1 MPKISLA
8 YTSRRAQ
15 AIEQVV
21 DLWRSRAGKVE
32 VEIVLCVDADYA
44 AGVEIGP
51 RLLSSGKVDKFVVNP
66 GPFNCVAGWNK
77 AAEETTG
84 DIIISLADDF
94 SPPENWAESLVNI
107 GGDWWLHDRVVWVA
121 DGYNTDILTLTIWSR
136 RRYQRFGYLFYPS
149 YYSLFSD
156 TENTY
161 VANLD
166 RVIIDA
172 RNLLFEH
179 MHPDCGKR
187 DRDDTDLIH
196 ASSDRWRHGE
206 MIFNYRKSV
215 GFPIDAGPM
224 AHVYDPEKKLDYA
237 LYVQAI
243 KDDIALY
250 DVCARIIEEGKFTP
264 NVSVSKVYLCIPTEY
279 WSGRKTSDAE
289 KAQVLA
295 VGDRINAAFGPSVK
309 AFVVHVA
316 VEPHRVP
323 GRSRI
328 DVETFVRNDS
338 INGIRQHSGCEHI
351 LIADGD
357 ELWRRGLLAKL
368 SDLVR
373 EAGPHSVFTGMVP
386 VVGLPGYAVDQA
398 VDKASIYIHGDTF
411 FTDCR
416 GASRFRH
423 ELVSYDVIHFTATR
437 PTMEEIIKKHR
448 ESGHFDDPEY
458 SFEQWINE
466 VLPNINEKSK
476 NLHMWKMDTVSSNI
490 WPKTRH
496 WTASEW
502 KEIPDSLKQYLVK
515 PKDFAQEPSP

>member
-21 DLWRSRAGKVE
+21 DLWRSRAAKHE
-32 VEIVLCVDADYA
+32 IEIVLCVDHDYD
-44 AGVEIGP
+44 AGLAVGKD
-51 RLLSSGKVDKFVVNP
+51 LLKAGKINQFIINP
-66 GPFNCVAGWNK
+66 GPCNCVAGWNK
-77 AAEETTG
+77 AAEATTG

-94 SPPENWAESLVNI
+94 VPPHSWDEGLVNI
-107 GGDWWLHDRVVWVA
+107 GSNWWLQDRVVWVA

-136 RRYQRFGYLFYPS
+136 ARYKRFGYLFYPS

-166 RVIIDA
+166 RVIIDG
-172 RNLLFEH
+172 RHLMFEH

-187 DRDDTDLIH
+187 ERDQTDITH
-196 ASSDRWRHGE
+196 ASSERWRHGE

-215 GFPIDAGPM
+215 GFPIDIGPK
-224 AHVYDPEKKLDYA
+224 AHIYDPDKKLDYA

-250 DVCARIIEEGKFTP
+250 DVCARVIDEGRITP
-264 NVSVSKVYLCIPTEY
+264 NVSVSKVYLCVPTEY

-289 KAQVLA
+289 KAQVVA
-295 VGDRINAAFGPSVK
+295 VGDKLNATFGPETK
-309 AFVVHVA
+309 TYVVHVA
-316 VEPHRVP
+316 VEPHRIP

-328 DVETFVRNDS
+328 DIETMVRNDS
-338 INGIRQHSGCEHI
+338 LTGIRQHGGFEHI

-373 EAGPHSVFTGMVP
+373 EVGPHSVHTGMVP
-386 VVGLPGYAVDQA
+386 VAGLPGYAVDQA
-398 VDKASIYIHGDTF
+398 VDKASIYINGDTL

-416 GASRFRH
+416 GAARYRH

-448 ESGHFDDPEY
+448 ESGHYDDPSY
-458 SFEQWINE
+458 DFESWISDT
-466 VLPNINEKSK
+466 LPNIKPGAR
-476 NLHMWKMDTVSSNI
+476 NLHMWTQGENI
-490 WPKTRH
+490 WPTVRN
-496 WTASEW
+496 WEPEEW
-502 KEIPDSLKQYLVK
+502 AEIPDSLRKYLAA
-515 PKDFAQEPSP
+515 PAS